1 MKKNTNMLTDKNSV
15 RVHST
20 KSNAWP
26 NSEPLI

>member
-1 MKKNTNMLTDKNSV
+1 MLTDKNSV